1 VRWQDKYKQKLISAE
16 QAAQLI
22 TSNSDV
28 LFSMMNQPKGIGLKL
43 AKRYRDLKNVTLTSH
58 RVDDHPF

>member
-16 QAAQLI
+16 QADQLI

-28 LFSMMNQPKGIGLKL
+28 LFSMMNQPKDIGLEL
-43 AKRYRDLKNVTLTSH
+43 AKRYCDLKNLSLRSH
-58 RVDDHPF
+58 WVDNYPF